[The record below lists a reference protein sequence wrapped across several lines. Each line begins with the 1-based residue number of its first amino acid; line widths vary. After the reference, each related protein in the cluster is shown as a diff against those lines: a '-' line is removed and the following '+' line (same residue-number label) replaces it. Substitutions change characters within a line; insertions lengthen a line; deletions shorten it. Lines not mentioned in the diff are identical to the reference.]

1 MPAPITDRA
10 EFVVP
15 TRSVEKSGNGSST
28 ANVARQ
34 SPDPDGAAAPVAEET
49 TAPAVEETETAAT
62 IDALIVKA
70 TVALQEYARYNQ
82 DEIDYI
88 VKKSSVAAL
97 DQHGQLAMAAVNET
111 GRGVFEDKAAKN
123 IFVSEQIT
131 HSLNGMRTV
140 GVISNDELDGIVEIA
155 EPVGVLCGI
164 TPVTN
169 PTSTAVFKSL
179 IALKTRNPIIFA
191 FHPNAQQSSAMAA
204 RIVRD
209 AAIAAGAPENCIQWI
224 EHPSIAVTDALMNH
238 PGIAVILATGG
249 NAMVK
254 AAYSCGKPAL
264 GVGAGNVPAFIE
276 RTAKLKR
283 SINDV
288 VLSKAFDNGMVCASE
303 QAVILDE
310 PIYDAAMTEFARLH
324 AHRCSP
330 EEKTALELFLFG
342 AEANGTACSGA
353 RLNADVVGKSPEWI
367 ADQAGFTV
375 PKGTSILLAEVA
387 SVGRHE
393 PLTREK
399 LCPVLA
405 VLRAEN
411 AEHGITLAEQ
421 MVELDGLGH
430 SAAIHTADEQLA
442 IEFGRRVKAVRIIRD
457 SPTTFGGIG
466 DVYNAFL
473 PSLTLSCGSYG
484 HNSVSGNV
492 SAVNLINI
500 KKVGRRNNNLQWFKV
515 PGKTYFEPNAIRY
528 LEDLPDVSRI
538 TIVTDTTMTKL
549 GFVDK
554 IIQTLHRRP
563 ENVSLQIIDSVEP
576 EPSVA
581 TVHRGA
587 ELMREFKP
595 DTIIALGGGSPMD
608 AAKVMWLLYEHPEVV
623 FADLKEKFYD
633 IRKRAFRFPTL
644 GALAQLV
651 CIPTTSGTGA
661 EVTPFAVITDPAT
674 GKKYPLADYALTPT
688 VAIVDPVLT
697 AKMPAS
703 LAADSGFDAL
713 THATEAFVSVYAN
726 DFTDGMALHAI
737 RLIFENLATS
747 VNGVP
752 GGPETV
758 AAREKMHNAG
768 SIAGMAF
775 GNAFLGIVH
784 AMAHTI
790 GARYHLVH
798 GRTNATL
805 LPLVI
810 RYNGTVPTKLTSWP
824 KYESYVAP
832 ERFQQI
838 ASVLGLPAATAAEGV
853 ESYAV
858 AVERLRAQVGIPAS
872 FAAQGVDEATFIGDL
887 DVLAMGAFRDQCAP
901 ANPRMP
907 MLADMKE
914 LMAAAYYGTSVHSV
928 REQEMNA
935 LV

>member
-1 MPAPITDRA
+1 MPAPTTDSA
-10 EFVVP
+10 EFAVP
-15 TRSVEKSGNGSST
+15 TEPTATNRNGHRRPRKSEPSST
-28 ANVARQ
+28 ETLVTT
-34 SPDPDGAAAPVAEET
+34 T
-49 TAPAVEETETAAT
+49 TAEPDDTAAV
-62 IDALIVKA
+62 IDALVVKA
-70 TVALQEYARYNQ
+70 TRALQDYARFNQ

-97 DQHGQLAMAAVNET
+97 DQHGQLAMAAVTET

-224 EHPSIAVTDALMNH
+224 EHPSIAVTNALMNH

-249 NAMVK
+249 NAMVQ

-276 RTAKLKR
+276 RTAKLQR
-283 SINDV
+283 SVNDV

-310 PIYDAAMTEFARLH
+310 PIYEDAMAEFARLH

-353 RLNADVVGKSPEWI
+353 KLNADVVGKSPEWI
-367 ADQAGFTV
+367 AEKSGFSV
-375 PKGTSILLAEVA
+375 PKGTSILLAEVS

-405 VLRAEN
+405 VLRATD
-411 AEHGITLAEQ
+411 ADHGISLAEQ

-430 SAAIHTADEQLA
+430 SAAIHTADEALA

-484 HNSVSGNV
+484 RNSVSGNV

-528 LEDLPDVSRI
+528 LVDLPDVSRI

-554 IIQTLHRRP
+554 IIQVLHRRP
-563 ENVSLQIIDSVEP
+563 EHVALQIIDSVEP

-581 TVHRGA
+581 TVQRGA
-587 ELMREFKP
+587 ELMREFRP

-644 GALAQLV
+644 GGLAQLV

-674 GKKYPLADYALTPT
+674 GKKYPLADYALT
-688 VAIVDPVLT
+688 
-697 AKMPAS
+697 
-703 LAADSGFDAL
+703 
-713 THATEAFVSVYAN
+713 HATEAVVSVYAN

-737 RLIFENLATS
+737 RLIFQNLAAS
-747 VNGVP
+747 VNGAP
-752 GGPETV
+752 GDPLTV

-790 GARYHLVH
+790 GARYHLVP

-838 ASVLGLPAATAAEGV
+838 AAMLALPGATAAEGV
-853 ESYAV
+853 ESYAL

-914 LMAAAYYGTSVHSV
+914 LMTAAYYGTGV
-928 REQEMNA
+928 QEGRA
-935 LV
+935 LVPAAVAV